1 MTGPY
6 GAPSWFAESHQRQGL
21 SSDRVRVASRRV
33 TPQSCQT
40 WGDLSEVDLN
50 EVDHSLVV
58 RCVGDQTPSDFPLTA
73 VMFRVHRHDGGG
85 HHEKVGLLSA
95 SHHDGGGHHEKVGSS
110 SASHHDEDDHHFRA
124 QGVHR
129 VIRNCVPGVH
139 RDSNAHPNCGLDGHR
154 ASHSYVQ
161 FGPRRIR
168 NCAWG
173 DRCSG
178 AHRARDDCWFAIHRV
193 PAAHHDE
200 RVRCCRDEV
209 DWSWGARHRDAGV
222 RLHEERDCG
231 LRYAMRD
238 EMSLVPNCVKRGH
251 GVEPV
256 RALRHKPRGSIPH
269 VDRRCR

>member
-6 GAPSWFAESHQRQGL
+6 GAPSWFAASHQHQL
-21 SSDRVRVASRRV
+21 PSSDRVRVASRRA
-33 TPQSCQT
+33 TPQSSLP
-40 WGDLSEVDLN
+40 WVDLSSVDLNEVDLSEVDLNEVDLN

-58 RCVGDQTPSDFPLTA
+58 RCVGDQIPSDFPLTA

-85 HHEKVGLLSA
+85 HHEKVG
-95 SHHDGGGHHEKVGSS
+95 SS
-110 SASHHDEDDHHFRA
+110 NASHHDEDDHHFRA

-139 RDSNAHPNCGLDGHR
+139 RDSNAHPNYGLDGHR

-168 NCAWG
+168 SCAWG

-178 AHRARDDCWFAIHRV
+178 AHRARDGCWFAIHRV

-200 RVRCCRDEV
+200 RVRCCHDEV
-209 DWSWGARHRDAGV
+209 DWSWDARHRDAGV

-238 EMSLVPNCVKRGH
+238 EMSLVPNCVRRDH
-251 GVEPV
+251 DVEPV
-256 RALRHKPRGSIPH
+256 RALRHTLCGSIPH